1 MSAKHTET
9 GNSGLIKSMNKR
21 IVLNVL
27 LHRDTVSR
35 TELSEAAGLAMPT
48 VMRIVD
54 GFISDGLVSELG
66 KGDSSGGRK
75 PVMLC
80 INPNAYYFLGTDIS
94 RECHSV
100 VANIRGEIIDRAQC
114 VIDYQAD
121 PAEITSQIRQ
131 NMRKAIEKSGV
142 DPSKI
147 VYSGIG
153 TPGIGFKFIRNSNL
167 SFAFWSDA
175 NRSDLEKQMQIGYP
189 TVLENVA
196 RLGAAAELKFG
207 IGRHLRNFLYIYA
220 DEGVGMGAV
229 INGKLET
236 GHHGIGCE
244 LGHTTICFSG
254 QQCYCGSRG
263 CVETYSSAHAL
274 IREYETNLLDSGA
287 LTCAKNQTPLYDLLC
302 AVESGKKEAV
312 EAAVRAGSALG
323 IGVGNMINLY
333 NPEAVIMGGVLCQT
347 LPVYM
352 EAAIRE
358 AKRHIFMHEAQK
370 VTFLEASIER
380 HAEAIGAVALASDH
394 FFAEYCKR

>member
-1 MSAKHTET
+1 MAAKYTET

-27 LHRDTVSR
+27 LHREAVSR

-54 GFISDGLVSELG
+54 GFIADGLVTEIG

-94 RECHSV
+94 LECHTV

-114 VIDYQAD
+114 VMDYESDASAVTAQV
-121 PAEITSQIRQ
+121 RQ
-131 NMRKAIEKSGV
+131 NMHRAIEKSGV

-175 NRSDLEKQMQIGYP
+175 NRSELEAQLQIGYP
-189 TVLENVA
+189 AVLENVA

-229 INGKLET
+229 LNGKLET
-236 GHHGIGCE
+236 GPHGIGCE
-244 LGHTTICFSG
+244 FGHTTICFSG

-312 EAAVRAGSALG
+312 DAAVRAGSALG
-323 IGVGNMINLY
+323 IGIGNMINLY

-347 LPVYM
+347 LPVYLESAVA
-352 EAAIRE
+352 EAR
-358 AKRHIFMHEAQK
+358 RHIFMHEASK
-370 VTFLEASIER
+370 VVFLEASIDR
-380 HAEAIGAVALASDH
+380 HAEALGAVALASDR